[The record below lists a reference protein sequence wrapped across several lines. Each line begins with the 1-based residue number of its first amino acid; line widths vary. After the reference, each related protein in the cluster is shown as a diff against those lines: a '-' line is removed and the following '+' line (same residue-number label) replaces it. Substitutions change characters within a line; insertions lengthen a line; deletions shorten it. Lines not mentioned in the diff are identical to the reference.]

1 LSTGRAAKNMTPVD
15 AGSSPATPTTTESF
29 RYQSVKEEENMPEE
43 KWTRHQ
49 IRTKITQEFRE
60 TTGTFMRKMQ
70 PVDGYVVALI
80 KEEILKNGDA
90 STCFASAVSSSLHGV
105 EAAADVASKAV
116 MLLMSRFHMTFEEAM
131 ASFKTRTFERYRHHE
146 ISAKKELLEKVI
158 PDALGMLMG
167 QPPEE
172 LLQRLPP
179 HVAEK
184 IRADWG
190 KTMKEPEP
198 SKEPEKPAE
207 SATPASPTLN

>member
-1 LSTGRAAKNMTPVD
+1 ML
-15 AGSSPATPTTTESF
+15 
-29 RYQSVKEEENMPEE
+29 EE
-43 KWTRHQ
+43 KKRTRHQ
-49 IRTKITQEFRE
+49 LRAEITKELRE
-60 TTGTFMRKMQ
+60 AIGKFMKQMQ
-70 PVDGYVVALI
+70 PVDGYAFSLI
-80 KEEILKNGDA
+80 KEEITENGDI

-105 EAAADVASKAV
+105 DAAADVASKAV
-116 MLLMSRFHMTFEEAM
+116 MLLMTRFHMTFEEAM

-167 QPPEE
+167 PPPEE